1 MLLGIAHKTP
11 NKLRTKCSGVLA
23 VNKKV
28 IYSLLILFSLATPV
42 TIEKTCLLRL
52 STVRVLP
59 FAVVYKKKAMQGEAS
74 TFQILF

>member
-28 IYSLLILFSLATPV
+28 IYSLLIL
-42 TIEKTCLLRL
+42 EKTCLLRL

-59 FAVVYKKKAMQGEAS
+59 FEVVYKKKAMQGEAS
-74 TFQILF
+74 TIQILF